1 MTSPSGAIES
11 PMGAYQ
17 RRLNEGVLAYQY
29 SPKAQRAVFY
39 PRVLCPF
46 TGSADLQWRESRGE
60 GTVHAVTYLYPKGE
74 PPYNVV
80 LVDLDDGFRMMSR
93 VEGNQNVAADQVR
106 IGMRVRV
113 RIRRQDGADAV
124 PFFEPIDAQP

>member
-1 MTSPSGAIES
+1 MSTPPGADES
-11 PMGAYQ
+11 PMSAYQ

-29 SPKAQRAVFY
+29 SPRAQRAVFY

-46 TGSADLQWRESRGE
+46 TGSAELEWRESSGE

-74 PPYNVV
+74 PAYNVV
-80 LVDLDDGFRMMSR
+80 LVDLDDGFRMMSS
-93 VEGNQNVAADQVR
+93 VEGNGQVAADQVR

-113 RIRRQDGADAV
+113 RIRRKPDADAV
-124 PFFEPIDAQP
+124 PFFELIDPQP